1 MVPTSTKHDKIT
13 FNDVLESINTY
24 IEDEEQISIIKK
36 AYNFANKKHS
46 GQLRKSGEPYII
58 HHLT

>member
-36 AYNFANKKHS
+36 AYNFANKKH
-46 GQLRKSGEPYII
+46 LALDNEVINLLI
-58 HHLT
+58 HS